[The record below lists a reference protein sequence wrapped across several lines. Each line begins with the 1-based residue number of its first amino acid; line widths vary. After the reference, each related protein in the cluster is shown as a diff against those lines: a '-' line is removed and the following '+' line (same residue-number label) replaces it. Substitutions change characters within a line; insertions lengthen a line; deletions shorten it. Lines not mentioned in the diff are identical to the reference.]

1 MFSEIRNFLSYIKEN
16 HGGIFRKLAFSAMLE
31 SYIKLNQDINKKSQ
45 KLKEIDERLNELNK
59 LKVHMSNLKEN
70 PSVSLAYSRMGSQV
84 NTDTAVTPSQ
94 PTDEG
99 AENIRPTTSRM
110 LSEQSASSRVIYT

>member
-1 MFSEIRNFLSYIKEN
+1 
-16 HGGIFRKLAFSAMLE
+16 MLE

-110 LSEQSASSRVIYT
+110 LSEQSASSRVIYTWFNIRMFYFFLIAIYLGLQKAEHV